1 MKRRIWTIVVLLIS
15 KEVFS
20 LKILH
25 STSDK
30 KVVQLGEETELVC
43 EADDY
48 VDSCNWYNTV
58 ENSTTK
64 RQFEAVIL
72 MGFDNCS

>member
-1 MKRRIWTIVVLLIS
+1 MKSRIWTIIVLLS
-15 KEVFS
+15 KDAFS

-43 EADDY
+43 KADDY
-48 VDSCNWYNTV
+48 VDSCHWYGTL

-64 RQFEAVIL
+64 RQFEAFIL
-72 MGFDNCS
+72 MGFYNCS